1 MECTAVACYWS
12 HLGYE
17 FLQVSDLEGVGV
29 GMVEMLW
36 LRYLQVR
43 SVDVI
48 FLFVRLPCQLAQSV
62 QLHTLQLIQLSADIV
77 GDKVQL
83 VRNLPC
89 LNIIRLSTEV
99 RAELDIKISLRVKK
113 ISRKLHLAHC

>member
-77 GDKVQL
+77 SDKVQL
-83 VRNLPC
+83 VRDLPC
-89 LNIIRLSTEV
+89 LNIIRFSTEV
-99 RAELDIKISLRVKK
+99 RAELDIK
-113 ISRKLHLAHC
+113 LAWE

>member
-1 MECTAVACYWS
+1 MECTDVACYWS

-62 QLHTLQLIQLSADIV
+62 QLHTLQLIQLGADIV

-89 LNIIRLSTEV
+89 LNITRLSTEV
-99 RAELDIKISLRVKK
+99 RAEVDINISLRVKE